1 MGGGSVVV
9 TRRWLLCASTALLW
23 AVTYAGTFDSYL
35 AGQSSTLTTIDID
48 DGTMSG
54 TIPNTLHTDF
64 PNLVGLKL
72 QNTLISDLVT
82 TGSGQISALT
92 ALDGLGDLTNVDGK
106 KKTSAGAGEGGAGDK
121 SALVGYKIL
130 VDAARA

>member
-9 TRRWLLCASTALLW
+9 TCRWLLCASTALLW

-35 AGQSSTLTTIDID
+35 AGQSSTLTAIDID

-64 PNLVGLKL
+64 PSLVVLKL
-72 QNTLISDLVT
+72 QNTLISGACLMVRDWAAVPTAWGCRSFPRWQGALGAA
-82 TGSGQISALT
+82 TGEQE
-92 ALDGLGDLTNVDGK
+92 K
-106 KKTSAGAGEGGAGDK
+106 
-121 SALVGYKIL
+121 
-130 VDAARA
+130 